1 MQHATET
8 VPRSMRS
15 FLAVPLLSSRGCVQ
29 QLLALQKPIRT
40 AWPSSRP
47 PPSPNAFEELA
58 RTYEEQHPDT
68 DLQLT
73 FAGSQIL
80 RFQIEQGASADLF
93 ASANDDAYAGARRR
107 GPHGV
112 DPEPSA
118 ITDLVVIVPRE
129 NPAGIERFDQLDRAS
144 SIVVGTTYVPIGAYT
159 EQVLELASA
168 ELGEVFVNQVRDRVV
183 SMESNVRLVR
193 AKVELGQADAAFVYR
208 TDARA
213 SERVRL
219 VPIPE
224 ELNVQARFSIA
235 ITSETKRTHA
245 AARFFDYLASHEARS
260 ILESH
265 GFETE
270 S

>member
-1 MQHATET
+1 
-8 VPRSMRS
+8 MRS
-15 FLAVPLLSSRGCVQ
+15 FLVMPLLSAVAVCSSCLRAEADPDR
-29 QLLALQKPIRT
+29 LAIF
-40 AWPSSRP
+40 AASSLTEV
-47 PPSPNAFEELA
+47 FEELA

-93 ASANDDAYAGARRR
+93 ASANDAHMQELVDAHLMGSPRTLAN
-107 GPHGV
+107 
-112 DPEPSA
+112 
-118 ITDLVVIVPRE
+118 TDLVVIVPRE
-129 NPAGIERFDQLDRAS
+129 NPAGIERFDHLDRAS
-144 SIVVGTTYVPIGAYT
+144 SIVVGTAYVPIGAYT
-159 EQVLELASA
+159 ERVLELASA
-168 ELGEVFVNQVRDRVV
+168 ELGEVFANQVRDRVV

-193 AKVELGQADAAFVYR
+193 AKVELGEADAAFVYR

-224 ELNVQARFSIA
+224 KLNVQARFSIA
-235 ITSETKRTHA
+235 ITTETTSTDA
-245 AARFFDYLASHEARS
+245 AARFLDYLASPEARS

>member
-15 FLAVPLLSSRGCVQ
+15 FLVMPLLSAVAVCSSCLRAEADPDR
-29 QLLALQKPIRT
+29 LAIF
-40 AWPSSRP
+40 AASSLTEV
-47 PPSPNAFEELA
+47 FEELA

-93 ASANDDAYAGARRR
+93 ASANDAHMQELVDADLMGSPRTLAN
-107 GPHGV
+107 
-112 DPEPSA
+112 
-118 ITDLVVIVPRE
+118 TDLVVIVPRE
-129 NPAGIERFDQLDRAS
+129 NPAGIERFDHLDRAS

-245 AARFFDYLASHEARS
+245 AARFFDYLASPEARS